1 MLQTRINIVAV
12 GVAVTVSESDELFQL
27 GEDPGREARDGGDS
41 LKHHRLGLPWMSGI
55 PETIIS
61 PSSFPHTF
69 NKVLERE

>member
-1 MLQTRINIVAV
+1 MLQTRISIVAV

-27 GEDPGREARDGGDS
+27 GEDPGKEARDRNS
-41 LKHHRLGLPWMSGI
+41 SKHHRLGLPWMSEI

-61 PSSFPHTF
+61 PSSFPQTF